1 LNEGCHGGWGLFSSF
16 WLESF
21 YTVDESCATYK
32 ADVSSTSECNRYK
45 DCTPVAK
52 LKEPYYIGGHYGGM
66 TEESMIREL
75 RANGPI
81 AFDFMAGRDF
91 Q

>member
-1 LNEGCHGGWGLFSSF
+1 
-16 WLESF
+16 
-21 YTVDESCATYK
+21 
-32 ADVSSTSECNRYK
+32 
-45 DCTPVAK
+45 
-52 LKEPYYIGGHYGGM
+52 M

-91 Q
+91 QQYKNGILAETTSSVG